1 MFVIHD
7 SLQYF
12 YTRFL
17 SNNFQDIFMKKQ
29 HVILVLLLFFI
40 IGKSN
45 AQQTKIYT
53 HDNVAFN
60 KALSLYKSEQ
70 YLVSQTLFEKIKNTT
85 DDTQIKGNCAYYIA
99 NSAVRLNQRN
109 ADELMERFVENY
121 PTSNKRNAAF
131 NDVGNYYFRNSK
143 YAYALKWYDSVD
155 EGNLRGKEKEHYF
168 FKKGYSL
175 FHTNQKKKSKKYFNK
190 IEDSGL
196 YGAQAKYYL
205 GFLAYQGDDYNE
217 ASSYFDQV
225 QDQEKYQEKMAY
237 FQADMNFKLGNF
249 DKAIDLASQR
259 LPLAMDDE
267 ERSQLNKIIG
277 ESFFYLKK
285 YDEALSYLKEY
296 KGRKGKWTNTDH
308 YQLGYVYYKR
318 NEFQAAVSEFNKII
332 DGENSVAQNAYYHLA
347 ECYLKIDKKNEALN
361 AFKNASE
368 MNFDSKM
375 EADAALNY
383 AKLSY
388 EVGNPYQS
396 VPEVLSN
403 YISSYPNSPEKI
415 EIENLLINSYI
426 TSKNYKEALVLLD
439 SKSGLSYKKAF
450 QKVAFYRAIE
460 LFNEGLFTE
469 AELHFDKSLKEP
481 RTQKYTARAQ
491 FWKAECDYLLGNYQ
505 DAVVGYKE
513 FALNDS
519 IVQYT
524 EVKNLNY
531 QLGYGYF
538 KQKEYQQ
545 SIPYFSSFIEE
556 NKTDELRLIDSYLR
570 LGDSYFVTLDY
581 WKAME
586 AYNEVKKKN
595 GVDAD
600 YAHFQKAISYGF
612 VGKSAE
618 KIADLKLFLAD
629 FKNSQYTDDALF
641 ELGNT
646 YVLINDTSLAI
657 KTFNQLLDEYPQ
669 SSYASRGLLKQGLVH
684 YNNDANE
691 QALNKFKQ
699 VVANYP
705 GSSEANQAVATAR
718 LIYVDL
724 DRVDEYVT
732 WVKGLS
738 FVEVSD
744 ADLDNTTYE
753 AAEKLFLENNVK
765 KAITS
770 FSGYLSSFPNGIN
783 TIKAH
788 FYLGQLHFKIEEKSA
803 TIPHYRY
810 VIEKERNVFTEQA
823 LARLSQ
829 VYLEGKNWQEA
840 KLILMRLEE
849 EADFPQNKIFAQSN
863 LMKSNYELGNY
874 HDAVVYAEKVLQNV
888 KIEDAIKSDA
898 QVIIARSAIQ
908 TGDEN
913 KAKIAYGKVQEIAKG
928 SLAAEA
934 LYYDAYFTNGEKD
947 YSASNAKIQSLTR
960 DYSGHKY
967 FAAKGLVLMAKNF
980 YELEDSYQANFI
992 LEKVIENFTQY
1003 EDVVDEAKIE
1013 LQRIKT
1019 EEAKRNSSINVD
1031 PIEDDMD
1038 QENDIDGN

>member
-1 MFVIHD
+1 
-7 SLQYF
+7 
-12 YTRFL
+12 
-17 SNNFQDIFMKKQ
+17 MKKQ
-29 HVILVLLLFFI
+29 HVILVLLLFII
-40 IGKSN
+40 IGNSN

-53 HDNVAFN
+53 HDNVTYD

-70 YLVSQTLFEKIKNTT
+70 FLVSQTLFEKLKNTT

-109 ADELMERFVENY
+109 ADELMERFVEDY

-131 NDVGNYYFRNSK
+131 NDVGDYYFRNSK
-143 YAYALKWYDSVD
+143 YAYALKWYDRVD
-155 EGNLRGKEKEHYF
+155 DGNLSVKEMEHYS

-175 FHTNQKKKSKKYFNK
+175 FHTNQKKKAKKYFNK
-190 IEDSGL
+190 IEDSEL

-225 QDQEKYQEKMAY
+225 QDQKKYQEKMAY
-237 FQADMNFKLGNF
+237 FQADMNFKLGSF

-277 ESFFYLKK
+277 ESFFNLKK
-285 YDEALSYLKEY
+285 YDKALSYLKEY

-318 NEFQAAVSEFNKII
+318 TEFQAAISEFNKII
-332 DGENSVAQNAYYHLA
+332 DGENSIAQNAYYHLA
-347 ECYLKIDKKNEALN
+347 ECYLKINKKNEALN

-368 MNFDSKM
+368 MDFDPKIK
-375 EADAALNY
+375 ADAALNY

-388 EVGNPYQS
+388 EVGNSYQS

-403 YISSYPNSPEKI
+403 YISAYPNSSANV
-415 EIENLLINSYI
+415 EIENLLIDSYI
-426 TSKNYKEALVLLD
+426 TSKNYKEALGLLE
-439 SKSGLSYKKAF
+439 SKSGLNYKTAY
-450 QKVAFYRAIE
+450 QKVAFYRAIA
-460 LFNEGLFTE
+460 LFNEGLFSD
-469 AELHFDKSLKEP
+469 AGVHFDKSLKEP
-481 RTQKYTARAQ
+481 RTPKFTARAQ
-491 FWKAECDYLLGNYQ
+491 FWKAECDYLLDNYQ
-505 DAVVGYKE
+505 DAIIGYKE

-519 IVQYT
+519 IAQYK
-524 EVKNLNY
+524 EAGNLNY

-545 SIPYFSSFIEE
+545 AIPYFLSFIEG
-556 NKTDELRLIDSYLR
+556 NTNDELRLIDSYLR
-570 LGDSYFVTLDY
+570 LGDSYFVTTDY

-586 AYNEVKKKN
+586 TYNEVKKRK

-618 KIADLKLFLAD
+618 KITDLILFLAD
-629 FKNSQYTDDALF
+629 YSNSQYTDDALF

-646 YVLINDTSLAI
+646 YVLINDTSNAL
-657 KTFNQLLDEYPQ
+657 KTFDKLLYEYPK
-669 SSYASRGLLKQGLVH
+669 SSYVSRGLLKQGLVH

-699 VVANYP
+699 VASNYP

-718 LIYVDL
+718 LIYIDL
-724 DRVDEYVT
+724 DRVGEYVV
-732 WVKGLS
+732 WVKTLD
-738 FVEVSD
+738 FVAVSD

-753 AAEKLFLENNVK
+753 AAEKQFLANNVK
-765 KAITS
+765 KAIKSYT
-770 FSGYLSSFPNGIN
+770 GYLSSFPKGIN
-783 TIKAH
+783 ATKAH
-788 FYLGQLHFKIEEKSA
+788 FYLGQSYFKNNEKAA
-803 TIPHYRY
+803 TISHYIY
-810 VIEKERNVFTEQA
+810 VIEKGRNVFTEQA

-829 VYLEGKNWQEA
+829 VYLEAKNWQEA
-840 KLILMRLEE
+840 KLILTRLEN
-849 EADFPQNKIFAQSN
+849 EADFPQNKVFALTN
-863 LMKSNYELGNY
+863 LMKSNYELDNY
-874 HDAVVYAEKVLQNV
+874 QEAVVYAEKVLQNP

-908 TGDEN
+908 TGDES
-913 KAKIAYGKVQEIAKG
+913 KARISYGKVQEIAKG

-934 LYYDAYFTNGEKD
+934 LYYDAYFTHKDKD
-947 YSASNAKIQSLTR
+947 YAVSNVKIQNLTR
-960 DYSGHKY
+960 DYSGYKY
-967 FAAKGLVLMAKNF
+967 YAAKGLVLMAKNY
-980 YELEDSYQANFI
+980 YELEDSFQATYI
-992 LEKVIENFTQY
+992 LEKVIENFTKY
-1003 EDVVDEAKIE
+1003 EDVVTDAKSE
-1013 LQRIKT
+1013 LQRIKI

-1031 PIEDDMD
+1031 PIEEDMD
-1038 QENDIDGN
+1038 QENEIEGN

>member
-1 MFVIHD
+1 
-7 SLQYF
+7 
-12 YTRFL
+12 
-17 SNNFQDIFMKKQ
+17 MKKQ

-53 HDNVAFN
+53 HDNVAYN

-85 DDTQIKGNCAYYIA
+85 DDTQVRGNCAYYIA

-109 ADELMERFVENY
+109 ADELMERFVEDY

-131 NDVGNYYFRNSK
+131 NDVGDYYFRNSK
-143 YAYALKWYDSVD
+143 YAYALKWYDRVD
-155 EGNLRGKEKEHYF
+155 DGNLRGKEKEHYS

-175 FHTNQKKKSKKYFNK
+175 FHTNQKKKAKKYFNK
-190 IEDSGL
+190 IEDSEL

-217 ASSYFDQV
+217 ASSYFNQV

-277 ESFFYLKK
+277 ESFFNLKK
-285 YDEALSYLKEY
+285 YDKALSYLKEY
-296 KGRKGKWTNTDH
+296 KGKKGKWTNTDY

-318 NEFQAAVSEFNKII
+318 NEFQAAISEFNKII

-368 MNFDSKM
+368 MDFDSKM
-375 EADAALNY
+375 KADAALNY

-403 YISSYPNSPEKI
+403 YIRSYPSSSEKI
-415 EIENLLINSYI
+415 EIENLLIDSYI
-426 TSKNYKEALVLLD
+426 TSKNYKEALILLD
-439 SKSGLSYKKAF
+439 NKSGLNYKTAF

-460 LFNEGLFTE
+460 LFNEGLFSQ
-469 AELHFDKSLKEP
+469 AGVHFDKSLKEP
-481 RTQKYTARAQ
+481 RTQKFTARAQ
-491 FWKAECDYLLGNYQ
+491 YWKAECNYLLDNYQ

-519 IVQYT
+519 IAQYT
-524 EVKNLNY
+524 EAKNLNY

-545 SIPYFSSFIEE
+545 AIPYFSSFIEV
-556 NKTDELRLIDSYLR
+556 NKKDKLRLIDSYLR
-570 LGDSYFVTLDY
+570 LGDSYFVTMDY

-595 GVDAD
+595 GVDSD

-618 KIADLKLFLAD
+618 KITDLKLFLAD
-629 FKNSQYTDDALF
+629 YPNSQYTDDALF

-646 YVLINDTSLAI
+646 YVLINKTSLAI
-657 KTFNQLLDEYPQ
+657 KTFNQLLYKYPK

-684 YNNDANE
+684 YNNNANE

-699 VVANYP
+699 VAANYP

-724 DRVDEYVT
+724 DRVNEYVT
-732 WVKGLS
+732 WVKSLD

-770 FSGYLSSFPNGIN
+770 FTGYLSSFPNGIN
-783 TIKAH
+783 ATKAH
-788 FYLGQLHFKIEEKSA
+788 FYLGQLHFKIDEKSA
-803 TIPHYRY
+803 TIPHYIY

-823 LARLSQ
+823 LAQLSQ
-829 VYLEGKNWQEA
+829 VYLENKNWQEA
-840 KLILMRLEE
+840 KSILTRLEN
-849 EADFPQNKIFAQSN
+849 EADFPQNKIYAQSN

-874 HDAVVYAEKVLQNV
+874 QDAVVYAEKVLQNV
-888 KIEDAIKSDA
+888 KMEDAVKSDA
-898 QVIIARSAIQ
+898 QVIIARSALQ
-908 TGDEN
+908 TGDES
-913 KAKIAYGKVQEIAKG
+913 KARIAYKNVQEIAKG

-934 LYYDAYFTNGEKD
+934 LYYDAYFTNKDND
-947 YSASNAKIQSLTR
+947 YSASNVKIQSLTR

-980 YELEDSYQANFI
+980 YELEDSYQATFI

-1003 EDVVDEAKIE
+1003 EDIVKNAKSE

-1031 PIEDDMD
+1031 PIEEEDDMD

>member
-1 MFVIHD
+1 
-7 SLQYF
+7 
-12 YTRFL
+12 
-17 SNNFQDIFMKKQ
+17 MKKQ
-29 HVILVLLLFFI
+29 HIILVLLLFFI
-40 IGKSN
+40 IDKSN
-45 AQQTKIYT
+45 AQRTKIYT
-53 HDNVAFN
+53 HDKVAYN
-60 KALSLYKSEQ
+60 KALSLFKSEQ
-70 YLVSQTLFEKIKNTT
+70 YLASQTLFDKIKNTT
-85 DDTQIKGNCAYYIA
+85 DDVQVKGDCAYYIA

-109 ADELMERFVENY
+109 ADELMEDFVEDY

-131 NDVGNYYFRNSK
+131 NDVGDYYFRNSK
-143 YAYALKWYDSVD
+143 YAYALKWYDRVED
-155 EGNLRGKEKEHYF
+155 ENLSRKEVEQYS

-175 FHTNQKKKSKKYFNK
+175 FHTNQKKKAKKYFNK
-190 IEDSGL
+190 IEDSEL

-205 GFLAYQGDDYNE
+205 GFLAYQGDDYTE

-225 QDQEKYQEKMAY
+225 QDQEKYQEKMGY

-259 LPLAMDDE
+259 LPLAIDDE

-277 ESFFYLKK
+277 ESFFNLKK
-285 YDEALSYLKEY
+285 YDKALSYLKEY
-296 KGRKGKWTNTDH
+296 KGKKGKWSNTDH
-308 YQLGYVYYKR
+308 YQLGYVYYQR
-318 NEFQAAVSEFNKII
+318 NEFQAAISEFNKII
-332 DGENSVAQNAYYHLA
+332 DGENSIAQNAYYHLS
-347 ECYLKIDKKNEALN
+347 ECYLKTDKKIEALN

-368 MNFDSKM
+368 MDFDSKM
-375 EADAALNY
+375 KADAALNY

-403 YISSYPNSPEKI
+403 YINGYPNSSEKA
-415 EIENLLINSYI
+415 EIENLLIDSYI
-426 TSKNYKEALVLLD
+426 TSKNYKEAIGLLEN
-439 SKSGLSYKKAF
+439 KSGLHYKTAY
-450 QKVAFYRAIE
+450 QKVTFYRAIE
-460 LFNEGLFTE
+460 LFNEGLFSE
-469 AELHFDKSLKEP
+469 AAVYFNKSLKEP
-481 RTQKYTARAQ
+481 RTQKFTARAQ
-491 FWKAECDYLLGNYQ
+491 FWKAECDYLLDNYQ
-505 DAVVGYKE
+505 DAIVGYKE

-519 IVQYT
+519 IEKYT
-524 EVKNLNY
+524 EAKNLNY

-545 SIPYFSSFIEE
+545 AIPYFLKFIEE
-556 NKTDELRLIDSYLR
+556 NKEDEFRLVDSYLR
-570 LGDSYFVTLDY
+570 LGDSYFVTIDY

-612 VGKSAE
+612 VGKSTE
-618 KIADLKLFLAD
+618 KINDLKLFLAD

-657 KTFNQLLDEYPQ
+657 KTFDQLLQEYPK
-669 SSYASRGLLKQGLVH
+669 SSYASKGLLKQGLVH

-699 VVANYP
+699 VAANYP

-732 WVKGLS
+732 WVKSLD

-753 AAEKLFLENNVK
+753 AAEKQFLENNIK

-770 FSGYLSSFPNGIN
+770 FTGYLSNFPNGIHV
-783 TIKAH
+783 TKAH
-788 FYLGQLHFKIEEKSA
+788 FYLGQLHFKNDEKLA
-803 TIPHYRY
+803 TIPHYKY
-810 VIEKERNVFTEQA
+810 VIEKERNIFTEQA

-829 VYLEGKNWQEA
+829 VYLEEKNWQEA
-840 KLILMRLEE
+840 KPVLIRLEN
-849 EADFPQNKIFAQSN
+849 EADFPQNKVFALAN
-863 LMKSNYELGNY
+863 LMKVNYELANY
-874 HDAVVYAEKVLQNV
+874 QEAVVYAEKVLQNP
-888 KIEDAIKSDA
+888 KMEDAIKSDA
-898 QVIIARSAIQ
+898 QVIIARSAMQ

-913 KAKIAYGKVQEIAKG
+913 KARIAYGKVQEIAKG

-934 LYYDAYFTNGEKD
+934 LYYDAYFTHKD
-947 YSASNAKIQSLTR
+947 ADYAASNVKIQSLTR
-960 DYSGHKY
+960 DYSGYKY

-980 YELEDSYQANFI
+980 YELEDSYQATFI
-992 LEKVIENFTQY
+992 LEKVIENFAQY
-1003 EDVVDEAKIE
+1003 EDVIQEAKLE

-1031 PIEDDMD
+1031 PIEEEDMD